1 LNRIGEFPLAQFQ
14 KSPQEG
20 KMTITTADAPSVQT
34 LIMAGGR
41 GERLYPLTVSRP
53 KPTVPFG
60 GVFRIV
66 DFTLSNCLNSG
77 LTNVSLLTQ
86 YRHQELQSY
95 IQQNWSGLWSGIAL
109 EPLECILPRSAGR
122 YRGTADAVF
131 QNVDKL
137 KRPGSEMVVILSADQ
152 VYHMDY
158 REILSRHASTQ
169 ADVTIGT
176 VERPLNAAK
185 DFGVVE
191 VDSDYKVVGFE
202 EEPALPRPSSSCQ
215 ARALVNM
222 GVYVFRKEI
231 LLQVLHENCRTESE
245 FDFAHHI
252 IPSLI
257 GSANV
262 RAYDFRDRAGD
273 LPGYW
278 RNIDTI
284 DDYHEANMELV
295 RPGTQ
300 FDLFANSHWPSYP
313 SSRYRNSSDVRSRLQ
328 TSCRVRHS
336 ILSPGVQIDDGGNVE
351 SSVLMERVCV
361 NKNAHI
367 RNAVV
372 EEGVCI
378 PAGSRIGFDLDND
391 RQRHFVT
398 DAGIVVVSRS
408 PVFNRRP
415 TVDVTRHMESRPGVG
430 SFV

>member
-278 RNIDTI
+278 RNIERTWNSSGRVLSSI
-284 DDYHEANMELV
+284 FLRIPIGLRIRHLV
-295 RPGTQ
+295 TGIRRTSVRASRPVVVY
-300 FDLFANSHWPSYP
+300 AIP
-313 SSRYRNSSDVRSRLQ
+313 SSLLEFKLMMVGTWSPPYLWSACASTRMRTYEMPLLKKVFAFPLVLALDSIWITIASV
-328 TSCRVRHS
+328 TS
-336 ILSPGVQIDDGGNVE
+336 
-351 SSVLMERVCV
+351 
-361 NKNAHI
+361 
-367 RNAVV
+367 
-372 EEGVCI
+372 
-378 PAGSRIGFDLDND
+378 
-391 RQRHFVT
+391 
-398 DAGIVVVSRS
+398 
-408 PVFNRRP
+408 
-415 TVDVTRHMESRPGVG
+415 
-430 SFV
+430 